1 MIETEGLTKQFGD
14 LVAVSQVSLKVEAG
28 EVLALLGPNGAGK
41 TTTIRMLASIL
52 VPTRGWA
59 RIAGYDTRLE
69 PATVRR
75 HIGILTEH
83 HGLYTRMRADEY
95 LAFFAQVY
103 QLPPQRARQRI
114 DQLLERF
121 GLAQSVDLR
130 LGQFS
135 KGMRQKLAM
144 ARALLHEPSVLL
156 LDEPTSAM
164 DPESARLVRQSING
178 LRSSNRA
185 LVICTHNLHEAEALA
200 DRIAI
205 IRRGSIVAQGTP
217 AELRASFLGQPIM
230 ELRVAGE
237 LNGAASLL
245 PPGVELQESGPD
257 WIRFQSADPQRLN
270 PMVIEAISSAGIQ
283 IVTLSEVKRSLE
295 EVYLSVMELNGQ
307 P

>member
-121 GLAQSVDLR
+121 GLAEAVDLR